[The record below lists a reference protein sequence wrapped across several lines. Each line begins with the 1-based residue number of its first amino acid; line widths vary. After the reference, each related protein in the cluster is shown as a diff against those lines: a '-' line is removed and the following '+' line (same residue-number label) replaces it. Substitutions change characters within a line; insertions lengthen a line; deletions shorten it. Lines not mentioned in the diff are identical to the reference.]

1 MADNNTPA
9 TLVEAVVHNEGCD
22 LHYWRQ
28 GQGPTLIIFV
38 PGGGGNGD
46 QYFPLMAL
54 LTDHGGFTTA
64 TFDRRQTSASQ
75 LVPAGSPQKRLSP
88 PQQARDVRA
97 VIQALGG
104 FERAVV
110 FGNSSGAIF
119 ALQFAHDFPDLVDRV
134 IAHEAPLTAL
144 LPDASKIT
152 EWFLQL
158 YERYETEGMMPA
170 AMQFASELL
179 GYDDEGMPPPKPP
192 VPGNLRNFWENEF
205 LVLLGYVPNLFRIK
219 ENGTSVGVMR
229 GERSRDAFYARTTD
243 EMARILDCPHFMVPG
258 HHQGYEPEADKF
270 LPRFLEMLDVLE
282 EKKKAGGK

>member
-1 MADNNTPA
+1 MTDNNTP
-9 TLVEAVVHNEGCD
+9 TSLVEAVVHNEGCD

-28 GQGPTLIIFV
+28 GQGPTLIIFI

-46 QYFPLMAL
+46 QYFPIMAL
-54 LTDHGGFTTA
+54 LTEHGGFTTA

-75 LVPAGSPQKRLSP
+75 LVPEGSQQKRLSP

-97 VIQALGG
+97 VIQALG

-134 IAHEAPLTAL
+134 IAHEAPTTAL

-158 YERYETEGMMPA
+158 YELYETEGMMPA
-170 AMQFASELL
+170 AMQFASHLL

-192 VPGNLRNFWENEF
+192 NPGNLRNFWENEF
-205 LVLLGYVPNLFRIK
+205 LVLLGYTPNLFRIK

-243 EMARILDCPHFMVPG
+243 EQARILDCPHFMVPG

-270 LPRFLEMLDVLE
+270 LPKLLGLLDVLE
-282 EKKKAGGK
+282 EKKKESGR